1 MKSKQ
6 VRISGVKILIWA
18 FFLLIFPYFSS
29 FFHIFLFFFSSY
41 FSLHLDA
48 CWQVVERVR
57 CVGQVGVAADRD
69 GGEEE
74 EEEEEGVG
82 GEAARLL
89 LRGPGDSVFVCV
101 NLLLAA
107 YSHAARYV

>member
-1 MKSKQ
+1 M
-6 VRISGVKILIWA
+6 G
-18 FFLLIFPYFSS
+18 
-29 FFHIFLFFFSSY
+29 
-41 FSLHLDA
+41 A

-69 GGEEE
+69 AGEEG

-89 LRGPGDSVFVCV
+89 LRGPGDSVLVCV
-101 NLLLAA
+101 HLLLHVC
-107 YSHAARYV
+107 SHAATCVWKQSSLLRPR